1 MSDAAPNSATGTN
14 DPSFVIQRVYLKDLS
29 LEQPNAP
36 GILLVASEPQIQVE
50 LDIAVD
56 RLTDELFEVA
66 LVSTVTARVDGKVMF
81 LVEAKQAGIFE
92 FKNIPPEQIDP
103 MLGITC
109 PTIIFP
115 YLRSNVADIISRAR
129 ILTFMACMRIAWRK
143 PKPRKVLKRVLVTQK
158 ARLSC
163 PTNEYHGSWWW
174 SMGYGNR
181 PICSPP
187 SCPLFGLFMG
197 A

>member
-1 MSDAAPNSATGTN
+1 MSDAATNSAMGSS

-56 RLTDELFEVA
+56 RLTEELFEVA
-66 LVSTVTARVDGKVMF
+66 LLSTVTARVDGKVMF

-92 FKNIPPEQIDP
+92 FKNIPLEQIDP

-115 YLRSNVADIISRAR
+115 YLRSNVADTISRAGFQPIHLSDINFHGMYEHR
-129 ILTFMACMRIAWRK
+129 LAQAQESQGPQAGSGDAESKIIL
-143 PKPRKVLKRVLVTQK
+143 P
-158 ARLSC
+158 
-163 PTNEYHGSWWW
+163 N
-174 SMGYGNR
+174 
-181 PICSPP
+181 
-187 SCPLFGLFMG
+187 
-197 A
+197 